1 MDQNN
6 LNYIVIG
13 NGDKIINQYPKIG
26 QNVTSSDKIILITN
40 SNEYSMPNILGW
52 SKNDIIELCNLLKIK
67 YNINGYGYATTQNI
81 APNTKIEE
89 NMTLEVNL
97 SSGLGE

>member
-1 MDQNN
+1 
-6 LNYIVIG
+6 
-13 NGDKIINQYPKIG
+13 
-26 QNVTSSDKIILITN
+26 
-40 SNEYSMPNILGW
+40 MPNISGW
-52 SKNDIIELCNLLKIK
+52 SKNDIIEFCKLLDIK
-67 YNINGYGYATTQNI
+67 YTINGYGYATTQNI